1 MSTVRVHDTQ
11 QAAGFWARNRNVI
24 FLMIAQ
30 ACFLSCSMTMVT
42 FAGLA
47 GEVLATNKAL
57 ATLPMSL
64 SIVST
69 AVSTGPMSMLMQW
82 RSRRFGF
89 RLGALVGILAASIA
103 AYGVYSGS
111 FLALCIGTVS
121 IGPFQASAQYYR
133 FAAAESVV
141 PSRAPRAI
149 SLVLVGGLL
158 GALLAP
164 SLTRWFNEVFLPV
177 NMMGAFV
184 FAGVVVAFILLPTT
198 LMRPLEKPFVAEGE
212 MEAEP
217 DVGRPIR
224 EIARNPAF
232 IVAVLN
238 GALGYA
244 MMSFVMT
251 ATPLAMKAC
260 GLIGQSIDVIQGH
273 VIAMFLPS
281 LFTGSLIQRIGL
293 LPVML
298 MGHACFAV
306 AFITALSGIEI
317 GHFSLALIALGV
329 GWNFCFVGG
338 TTLLTRVHTDAEKG
352 RVQGLNEF
360 LVFGTTAAASL
371 SAGVILQAFGW
382 RLVNQSAFVMLVIA
396 AGATIIWG
404 LSTARKPVA
413 H

>member
-1 MSTVRVHDTQ
+1 MEKAPVNETQ
-11 QAAGFWARNRNVI
+11 GYAGFWVRNRNVI

-30 ACFLSCSMTMVT
+30 ACFLSCSMTVVT
-42 FAGLA
+42 FAGLT
-47 GEVLATNKAL
+47 GEMLATNKAL

-89 RLGALVGILAASIA
+89 RLGATVGIAAA
-103 AYGVYSGS
+103 AVASYGVYSGS
-111 FLALCIGTVS
+111 FLALCIGTACF
-121 IGPFQASAQYYR
+121 GPFQASAQYYR
-133 FAAAESVV
+133 FAAAESVA
-141 PSRAPRAI
+141 PAGAPRAI
-149 SLVLVGGLL
+149 SLVLIGGLL
-158 GALLAP
+158 GALLVP
-164 SLTRWFNEVFLPV
+164 GLTRWFNEFFLPV

-184 FAGVVVAFILLPTT
+184 FAGVVSALVLLPVTF
-198 LMRPLEKPFVAEGE
+198 LKPLEKPFIGDDGAETT
-212 MEAEP
+212 P
-217 DVGRPIR
+217 DAGRPLSV
-224 EIARNPAF
+224 IARTPGF

-293 LPVML
+293 LPVL
-298 MGHACFAV
+298 LLGHGFFAV
-306 AFITALSGIEI
+306 AFITALSGLEI
-317 GHFSLALIALGV
+317 GHFSVALIALGV

-360 LVFGTTAAASL
+360 LVFGTTAVASL
-371 SAGVILQAFGW
+371 SAGVILQQFGW

-404 LSTARKPVA
+404 LFAVRKPA
-413 H
+413 AN